1 MLPLPA
7 GEREAR
13 RFVHRRRALLPDL
26 LSVMLADREA
36 ARGPMSTPGSRHA
49 YALGMERVLSALEAQ
64 PAEPPPLLDGREVM
78 ALLDLPPGP
87 GVGAALR
94 VLAEAAALGEVRD
107 APGARAF
114 LRAWAA
120 ERAGRPG

>member
-1 MLPLPA
+1 MIRSINPK
-7 GEREAR
+7 RE
-13 RFVHRRRALLPDL
+13 
-26 LSVMLADREA
+26 
-36 ARGPMSTPGSRHA
+36 STPGSRHA
-49 YALGMERVLSALEAQ
+49 YALGMERVLMALEAQ

-87 GVGAALR
+87 GVGEALR

-120 ERAGRPG
+120 ERSGRPG